1 MANNIKKFLCTF
13 SNGMQA
19 IMGADSAKDAMEAAT
34 MMQSLARAHIVDVKE
49 VKEPFMP
56 YNEEYFMNI
65 LGNNPMLNAGNN
77 DIEPDPDFF

>member
-34 MMQSLARAHIVDVKE
+34 MMQSLARAHIVD
-49 VKEPFMP
+49 
-56 YNEEYFMNI
+56 
-65 LGNNPMLNAGNN
+65 G
-77 DIEPDPDFF
+77 DDDPDPDFF

>member
-19 IMGADSAKDAMEAAT
+19 IMGADSAKD
-34 MMQSLARAHIVDVKE
+34 
-49 VKEPFMP
+49 
-56 YNEEYFMNI
+56 NI
-65 LGNNPMLNAGNN
+65 LGNNPMLNAGND